1 MANENESVVINLFE
15 YKNKAS
21 LDEEHFEDLE
31 MFLDSVWN
39 KREKTAYYTEE
50 ENREEVQRF
59 LQFFHRTNELK
70 SNKYVGVIHFQ
81 NQTINLLPKI
91 FYEDNEVNENKVF
104 VINTHILWWLS
115 YCRKLKFPN
124 YLSGLN
130 SEKADFFEVLIYLF
144 SKYTK
149 EILNSS
155 VYQKYVEIE
164 NEINNVKG
172 RINFNS
178 YIKENLAKARHHKI
192 CCIYDSF
199 EIDND
204 FNQCIKYVCKIL
216 LSATSDYKN
225 KRSLNDILFLLD
237 DVSDVT
243 ISADQCKRIKFNPLF
258 SHFETVRDYCSLFLE
273 NSISFNYKNE
283 LKLFAFLLPMEY
295 VFEDF
300 IYGFIDREIEAVN
313 PKGQVSGVYLD
324 EDKTFSLKP
333 DLILDL
339 GFKKVIADTKYKLVY
354 SNDLDP
360 KCGVSQSDLYQM
372 VSYAIRFSINE
383 VKLFYPTNMA
393 DTLLGDF
400 NIKIKDTLADG
411 KEIEVSAHQLPVIDL
426 NLIPEEIKSHQ
437 NFINSFEKLKN
448 DLVKRLEAIL
458 FSHK

>member
-1 MANENESVVINLFE
+1 MANENESIVINLFE

-91 FYEDNEVNENKVF
+91 FYEDNEVDDSQVF
-104 VINTHILWWLS
+104 LINTHILWWLS

-124 YLSGLN
+124 YVSGLN

-149 EILNSS
+149 NILNSS

-172 RINFNS
+172 RINFNL
-178 YIKENLAKARHHKI
+178 YIKENLGKARHHKVN
-192 CCIYDSF
+192 CIYDSF
-199 EIDND
+199 EIDNE

-216 LSATSDYKN
+216 ISATSDYQN
-225 KRSLNDILFLLD
+225 KRNLNDILFLLD

-243 ISADQCKRIKFNPLF
+243 ISADQCKRMRFNPIF

-300 IYGFIDREIEAVN
+300 IYGFIDKEIEGVN
-313 PKGQVSGVYLD
+313 PKGQGTGVYLD
-324 EDKTFSLKP
+324 EAKTFGLKP

-354 SNDLDP
+354 SNDLNP

-383 VKLFYPTNMA
+383 VKLFYPNSISSEP
-393 DTLLGDF
+393 LKNF
-400 NIKIKDTLADG
+400 NIQIKDTLADG
-411 KEIEVSAHQLPVIDL
+411 KEIEISAYQLPVIDL
-426 NLIPEEIKSHQ
+426 NLTSVEIKSHQ
-437 NFINSFEKLKN
+437 NFIKSFEKLKN
-448 DLVKRLEAIL
+448 DLIVKLEKIL
-458 FSHK
+458 FTNK

>member
-1 MANENESVVINLFE
+1 MINLFE

>member
-1 MANENESVVINLFE
+1 MINLFE
-15 YKNKAS
+15 YKNRAS
-21 LDEEHFEDLE
+21 LDEEHFENLE

-39 KREKTAYYTEE
+39 KRERTAYYTEE
-50 ENREEVQRF
+50 ENREEIQRF

-91 FYEDNEVNENKVF
+91 FYEEDEVDDSKIF

-149 EILNSS
+149 EILTSS

-178 YIKENLAKARHHKI
+178 YIKENLGKARHHKVS
-192 CCIYDSF
+192 CIFDSF
-199 EIDND
+199 EIDNE

-216 LSATSDYKN
+216 ISATSDYQN

-243 ISADQCKRIKFNPLF
+243 ISADQCKRIRFNPIF

-300 IYGFIDREIEAVN
+300 IYGFIDREIESVN
-313 PKGQVSGVYLD
+313 PKVQVTGVYLD
-324 EDKTFSLKP
+324 EAKIFGLKP

-339 GFKKVIADTKYKLVY
+339 GLKKVIADTKYKLVY

-372 VSYAIRFSINE
+372 ISYAIRFSISE
-383 VKLFYPTNMA
+383 VKLFYPNSIAATRLENF
-393 DTLLGDF
+393 D
-400 NIKIKDTLADG
+400 IKIMDTFAEG
-411 KEIEVSAHQLPVIDL
+411 KEIKVSAYQLPIIDCCL
-426 NLIPEEIKSHQ
+426 TSDEIKSHN
-437 NFINSFEKLKN
+437 NFIHSFNNLKN
-448 DLVKRLEAIL
+448 TLIKIL
-458 FSHK
+458 DEILY

>member
-1 MANENESVVINLFE
+1 MINLFE
-15 YKNKAS
+15 YKNKES
-21 LDEEHFEDLE
+21 LDKEHFEDLE
-31 MFLDSVWN
+31 MFLDSIWN
-39 KREKTAYYTEE
+39 KREKTEYYTEE

-91 FYEDNEVNENKVF
+91 FYEENEVDENKVF

-178 YIKENLAKARHHKI
+178 YIKENLGKARHHKI
-192 CCIYDSF
+192 NCIYDSF
-199 EIDND
+199 EIDNE

-216 LSATSDYKN
+216 ISATTDFQN

-243 ISADQCKRIKFNPLF
+243 ISADQCKRMKFNPLF

-300 IYGFIDREIEAVN
+300 IYGFIDREIEGVN

-360 KCGVSQSDLYQM
+360 KCGISQSDLYQM
-372 VSYAIRFSINE
+372 ISYAIRFSINE
-383 VKLFYPTNMA
+383 VKLLYPTNMA
-393 DTLLGDF
+393 NTLLGDF
-400 NIKIKDTLADG
+400 NIKIKDTFADG
-411 KEIEVSAHQLPVIDL
+411 KEIEVSAYQLPVIDV
-426 NLIPEEIKSHQ
+426 NLTSIKIKSNQ
-437 NFINSFEKLKN
+437 NFIESFVDLKN
-448 DLVKRLEAIL
+448 VLIKKLEEIL
-458 FSHK
+458 KAR